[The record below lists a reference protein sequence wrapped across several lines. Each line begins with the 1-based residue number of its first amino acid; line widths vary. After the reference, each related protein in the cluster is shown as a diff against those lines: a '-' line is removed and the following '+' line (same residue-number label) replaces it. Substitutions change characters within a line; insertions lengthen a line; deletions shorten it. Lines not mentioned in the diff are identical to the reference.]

1 MSRPKIHLVCNAHL
15 DPVWLWD
22 WEEGAGEAL
31 STFRSAAAL
40 CDEFP
45 AFVFNHNEAVLYR
58 WVEQYEP
65 ALFRK
70 IQRLV
75 RQKRWHILGGWHL
88 QPDCNMPSGES
99 FVRQILLG
107 KRYFQKKFGVDVQ
120 TASNLDPFGHTRGL
134 VQIMAKTGY
143 NSYIFCRPGQ
153 ADCPLP
159 GDEFV
164 WVGYD
169 GSEIMAMRVS
179 AHYNSPGGGARK
191 KVLDWIAAHPDKSL
205 TLLLWGVGDHG
216 GGAYR
221 ADLVELAGLMEEK
234 KDMAIVHSYPEA
246 YFSELRRN
254 RAALPR
260 HSGDLNPWAVGCYTT
275 MALVKQKH
283 RQLEN
288 DLFLAEKMAAAA
300 SYQGLMK
307 YPEQEL
313 REALLDL
320 AFTQFHDILPGSS
333 IQPAEESSLRRLDHG
348 LEALSRIKTRAF
360 FALAN
365 SEPKARDGEIPLLVY
380 NPHPFPV
387 AGIFE
392 CEFEPYE
399 INWSGGYLFP
409 RVFQDGRPL
418 ASQPEK
424 EASNLNVEWRKKA
437 VFAAELAPSRVSRF
451 TCRLEKRT
459 ARPKPRIRENYGLI
473 RVHTDDLEV
482 VINAR
487 TGLLDRYRAD
497 GIDLLAENAFLPLVM
512 NDNADPWAMTAR
524 QFRDLAG
531 PFALLPSDESRRVSG
546 IAAGPAE
553 SVRVIEDG
561 GVRTVV
567 EAVLGWGRS
576 VIFQRYKIPRRGAE
590 LEIDL
595 RVHWN
600 EKDKM
605 LKLAVPTLLKAA
617 RYIGQTAYGIA
628 ELPANGNEAVAQKWV
643 AVVSAETDAAL
654 TCINDGSYGSDFL
667 DGELRLSLIRS
678 AAYSADPVPSGPMV
692 SQDRYVPR
700 IDQGERL
707 FRFWVNGGRGVRRL
721 NSIDRE
727 ALVKNEKPFILAY
740 FPSGRG
746 KKSAPFIELSDDA
759 IQVTALKKAE
769 DGNDLI
775 IRLFE
780 PTGAR
785 RTTVLSLPWAPA
797 RKRITLSPFEIRA
810 YRFNPKTR
818 RFIEADLLEK
828 PLRRGRGIP
837 SVNAYE

>member
-1 MSRPKIHLVCNAHL
+1 MPGKKIHLICNAHL

-107 KRYFQKKFGVDVQ
+107 KRYFQRKFGIDVR
-120 TASNLDPFGHTRGL
+120 TASNLDPFGHSRGL
-134 VQIMAKTGY
+134 VQIMAKAGY
-143 NSYIFCRPGQ
+143 DSYIFCRPGQ
-153 ADCPLP
+153 SDCALP
-159 GDEFV
+159 GDEFI

-169 GSEIMAMRVS
+169 GSEVMATRVS
-179 AHYNSPGGGARK
+179 AHYNSSGGGARK
-191 KVLDWIAAHPDKSL
+191 KVLDWIAAHPKKSL
-205 TLLLWGVGDHG
+205 SLLLWGVGNHG

-221 ADLVELAGLMEEK
+221 ADLIELAGLMQER
-234 KDMAIVHSYPEA
+234 KDIAIVHSNPES

-260 HSGDLNPWAVGCYTT
+260 HSGDMNPWAVGCYTT
-275 MALVKQKH
+275 MARIKQKH

-307 YPEQEL
+307 YPREEL
-313 REALLDL
+313 GEALLDL
-320 AFTQFHDILPGSS
+320 AFIQFHDILPGSS

-348 LEALSRIKTRAF
+348 LEVLSRLKARAF

-365 SEPKARDGEIPLLVY
+365 SEPKAQDGEIPLLAY

-387 AGIFE
+387 PGIFE

-399 INWSGGYLFP
+399 INWSGGYMFP
-409 RVFQDGRPL
+409 QVFQDGRPL
-418 ASQPEK
+418 PSQPEK
-424 EASNLNVEWRKKA
+424 EASNLNVEWRKKT
-437 VFAAELAPSRVSRF
+437 VFAAELAPSQVSQF
-451 TCRLEKRT
+451 VCRLEKRT
-459 ARPKPRIRENYGLI
+459 ARPKPKIREKDGRIRFLTN
-473 RVHTDDLEV
+473 DLEV

-512 NDNADPWAMTAR
+512 NDNADPWAMTAK

-531 PFALLPSDESRRVSG
+531 PFALLPADEGSRVSG

-561 GVRTVV
+561 SVRTVV

-576 VIFQRYKIPRRGAE
+576 VIFQRYKIPGQGTE
-590 LEIDL
+590 LEIEL
-595 RVHWN
+595 RVQWN

-628 ELPANGNEAVAQKWV
+628 DLPADGDEAVAQKWV
-643 AVVSAETDAAL
+643 AVVSAAPDAAL

-667 DGELRLSLIRS
+667 NGELRLSLIRS

-692 SQDRYVPR
+692 AQDRHIPR

-707 FRFWVNGGRGVRRL
+707 FRFWVNGGRGARRL
-721 NSIDRE
+721 KSIDRE

-740 FPSGRG
+740 FPAGRG
-746 KKSAPFIELSDDA
+746 KRPSPFVVLSDD
-759 IQVTALKKAE
+759 IVQVSALKKAE
-769 DGNDLI
+769 DGKDLI

-780 PTGAR
+780 PTGER
-785 RTTVLSLPWAPA
+785 RTVLLSLPWAPA
-797 RKRITLSPFEIRA
+797 RRQITLSPFEIRTF
-810 YRFNPKTR
+810 RFNPKTR
-818 RFIEADLLEK
+818 HFVEADLLER
-828 PLRRGRGIP
+828 PLKKGR
-837 SVNAYE
+837 

>member
-1 MSRPKIHLVCNAHL
+1 MPGKKIHLVCNAHL

-107 KRYFQKKFGVDVQ
+107 KSYFQRKFGVDIR

-134 VQIMAKTGY
+134 VQILAKAGY
-143 NSYIFCRPGQ
+143 DSYIFCRPGQ
-153 ADCPLP
+153 SDCPLP
-159 GDEFV
+159 GDEFI
-164 WVGYD
+164 WVGGD
-169 GSEIMAMRVS
+169 GSEVMAARIA
-179 AHYNSPGGGARK
+179 AHYNSPGRGARK
-191 KVLDWIAAHPDKSL
+191 KVEDWIAAHPDKELS
-205 TLLLWGVGDHG
+205 LLLWGVGNHG

-221 ADLVELAGLMEEK
+221 ADLRDLAELMPK
-234 KDMAIVHSYPEA
+234 SKDVAIVHSNPES
-246 YFSELRRN
+246 YFSELRRD
-254 RAALPR
+254 RQALPR

-275 MALVKQKH
+275 MARIKKKH

-288 DLFLAEKMAAAA
+288 DQFLAEKMAAAA

-307 YPEQEL
+307 YPKEEL
-313 REALLDL
+313 EEALLDL

-348 LEALSRIKTRAF
+348 LEALSRIKARAF

-365 SEPKARDGEIPLLVY
+365 SEPKAQDGEIPLLVY

-387 AGIFE
+387 TGIFE

-409 RVFQDGRPL
+409 RVYRDGRPL

-424 EASNLNVEWRKKA
+424 EASNLNVEWRKKT
-437 VFAAELAPSRVSRF
+437 VFAAELAPSRINRF
-451 TCRLEKRT
+451 VCRPEKRS
-459 ARPKPRIRENYGLI
+459 ARPKPKIREKEGRIRIL
-473 RVHTDDLEV
+473 TDVLEV
-482 VINAR
+482 VINAQ

-497 GIDLLAENAFLPLVM
+497 GIDLLAENAFVPLVM
-512 NDNADPWAMTAR
+512 NDNSDPWAMTAKK
-524 QFRDLAG
+524 FRDLAG
-531 PFALLPSDESRRVSG
+531 PFALLPADEGSRVSG
-546 IAAGPAE
+546 ITASQAE

-561 GVRTVV
+561 AVRTVV

-576 VIFQRYKIPRRGAE
+576 VIFQRYKIPRQGTEMEIE
-590 LEIDL
+590 LRIQ
-595 RVHWN
+595 WN

-605 LKLAVPTLLKAA
+605 LKLAVPTRLKAA
-617 RYIGQTAYGIA
+617 RYVGQTAYGIA
-628 ELPANGNEAVAQKWV
+628 GLPADGNEAVAQKWV
-643 AVVSAETDAAL
+643 ALVSAAPDSAL
-654 TCINDGSYGSDFL
+654 TCINDGTYGSDFL

-678 AAYSADPVPSGPMV
+678 AAYSADPVLSGPMV
-692 SQDRYVPR
+692 SQDRHIPR

-707 FRFWVNGGRGVRRL
+707 FRFWINGGRAAGRL
-721 NSIDRE
+721 KSIDRE

-740 FPSGRG
+740 FPAGRG
-746 KKSAPFIELSDDA
+746 KQPLPFIVLSDEVV
-759 IQVTALKKAE
+759 QVGALKKAE

-780 PTGAR
+780 PTGER
-785 RTTVLSLPWAPA
+785 RTTVLSLPWAQA
-797 RKRITLSPFEIRA
+797 RKRITLSPFEIRTL
-810 YRFNPKTR
+810 RFSPNTR
-818 RFIEADLLEK
+818 RFTETDLLER
-828 PLRRGRGIP
+828 PLAKGT
-837 SVNAYE
+837 